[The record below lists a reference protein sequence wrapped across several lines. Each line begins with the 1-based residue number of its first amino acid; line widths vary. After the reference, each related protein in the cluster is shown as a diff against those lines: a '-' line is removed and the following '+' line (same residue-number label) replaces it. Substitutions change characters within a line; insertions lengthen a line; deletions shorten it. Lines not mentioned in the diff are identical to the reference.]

1 MSSPA
6 AATVRL
12 ASTSYQ
18 GGKINLEDITPEVAS
33 YVVKN
38 YLLPMFENDIRKG
51 QRSKRQGDYGN
62 QQTENTVYGELKLS
76 EKLQLEIYTLREERD
91 NLREQIERLSLDNQN
106 LQKQVKDQ
114 AIKANKSKVA
124 QQNLISRISKLEQE
138 RQGLI
143 HSLEKE
149 SHHNKEYL
157 SLITVSESYRKE
169 FGSCYQ
175 NEKII
180 NEVTTGT

>member
-51 QRSKRQGDYGN
+51 
-62 QQTENTVYGELKLS
+62 
-76 EKLQLEIYTLREERD
+76 
-91 NLREQIERLSLDNQN
+91 
-106 LQKQVKDQ
+106 
-114 AIKANKSKVA
+114 
-124 QQNLISRISKLEQE
+124 
-138 RQGLI
+138 
-143 HSLEKE
+143 
-149 SHHNKEYL
+149 
-157 SLITVSESYRKE
+157 
-169 FGSCYQ
+169 
-175 NEKII
+175 
-180 NEVTTGT
+180 